1 MHIQQV
7 LVVLLTLGLL
17 ASGGLATADDR
28 LESGDDATTSYDGLK
43 RIKKSAAD
51 EAYIKPDIDLT
62 AYTSVV
68 IDEPAVSYK
77 RTPRKTSTT
86 RATGSSANFALTD
99 DQMAE
104 MKQMFHEEFIAAL
117 VEDDGWTVVDAV
129 GPDVLEVHAELVNLV
144 VKVPT
149 KPTAGRS
156 TYYVSEFGE
165 VTLVGELRDSQS
177 GEILARAVDRQV
189 IRPIGASQSQMR
201 RTMGVSARSDV
212 RRYFRQWAELLRD
225 RLDEVKEVGAPP
237 TRD

>member
-1 MHIQQV
+1 MNISKA
-7 LVVLLTLGLL
+7 VVVFLFLGSL
-17 ASGGLATADDR
+17 ASGGLAIADDR
-28 LESGDDATTSYDGLK
+28 LETGDNAATTYDGLK
-43 RIKKSAAD
+43 RIKKSSAD

-68 IDEPAVSYK
+68 IDEPDVSYK

-86 RATGSSANFALTD
+86 RASGRSANFALTD

-117 VEDDGWTVVDAV
+117 VEDDGWAVVDAA
-129 GPDVLEVHAELVNLV
+129 GPEVLQVHAELVDLV

-149 KPTAGRS
+149 QPTAGRS
-156 TYYVSEFGE
+156 SYYVSEFGE

-189 IRPIGASQSQMR
+189 IRPIGASQSQLR

-212 RRYFRQWAELLRD
+212 RRYFRQWAELLRQ
-225 RLDEVKEVGAPP
+225 RLDEVKAVGAPP
-237 TRD
+237 TKD